1 MHYLR
6 FSFCIRPSVPAALR
20 LLGSHSVGVVVL
32 GRHCCCRFKGGS
44 EGGRD
49 GDGGRKGGREGGGGG
64 ALHGVRRHI
73 HPDRHRLSVCRHPS
87 YSTTQWKPAAAH
99 AARRPNAPLRD
110 AGPKRGMR
118 QDDGMGRVDRADSR
132 LREGGRVGQQE
143 ARKTRSGS
151 AAARRWKAQLQN
163 ETNCAP
169 ASCRR
174 RRRRRRRRL
183 PPNRC
188 ARTPLAAPRRHA
200 QHKGEASN
208 LHKLRPKYDPEGA
221 GPGGSGVREL
231 RRSCGGS
238 YR

>member
-1 MHYLR
+1 MHYLC

-44 EGGRD
+44 EGGRE
-49 GDGGRKGGREGGGGG
+49 GWGGREGGGGG
-64 ALHGVRRHI
+64 ALHGGVGVRRHI

-110 AGPKRGMR
+110 AGPKR
-118 QDDGMGRVDRADSR
+118 DAPGRRHGPGGQGGQAEGRAP
-132 LREGGRVGQQE
+132 GRVGQQE

-151 AAARRWKAQLQN
+151 GAGRWKAQLQN

-174 RRRRRRRRL
+174 RRRRRRL
-183 PPNRC
+183 PESLCPHTTSST
-188 ARTPLAAPRRHA
+188 ASTRTTQR
-200 QHKGEASN
+200 
-208 LHKLRPKYDPEGA
+208 
-221 GPGGSGVREL
+221 
-231 RRSCGGS
+231 
-238 YR
+238 

>member
-44 EGGRD
+44 EGERD
-49 GDGGRKGGREGGGGG
+49 GEGGREGGREAVAGHYT
-64 ALHGVRRHI
+64 ACGVISILIGTVCPSAAIQVTPQRSGS
-73 HPDRHRLSVCRHPS
+73 RL
-87 YSTTQWKPAAAH
+87 
-99 AARRPNAPLRD
+99 RPMLP
-110 AGPKRGMR
+110 AGPMPRSATPAPRGMR

-132 LREGGRVGQQE
+132 LSEGGRRGGQQE

-169 ASCRR
+169 ASC

-221 GPGGSGVREL
+221 GSGGSGVREL
-231 RRSCGGS
+231 RRSSGGS

>member
-1 MHYLR
+1 M
-6 FSFCIRPSVPAALR
+6 
-20 LLGSHSVGVVVL
+20 
-32 GRHCCCRFKGGS
+32 GR
-44 EGGRD
+44 EE
-49 GDGGRKGGREGGGGG
+49 GREGGGGG

-174 RRRRRRRRL
+174 RL

-221 GPGGSGVREL
+221 GSGGSGVREL
-231 RRSCGGS
+231 RRSSGVHTGDAASSCAMASASPALSRPPEAHWGRRTTGKGRGERGRARS
-238 YR
+238 REKWSRISRG